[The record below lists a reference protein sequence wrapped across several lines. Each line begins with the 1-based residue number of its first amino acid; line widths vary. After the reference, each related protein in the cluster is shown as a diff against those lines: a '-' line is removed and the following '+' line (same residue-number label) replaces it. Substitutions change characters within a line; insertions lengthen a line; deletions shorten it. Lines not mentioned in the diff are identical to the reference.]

1 MAFPTTVCPF
11 HTPAQG
17 LRLSSSTLTVARPV
31 STRGFNV
38 GHLSRAKP
46 CKAVLEPR
54 REDQHQVSSRQSAS
68 VYAMQCCSALT
79 YSPLQLCSKCY
90 LCVQA
95 SEDKLSYEAL
105 EMAFKQE
112 RLDNLNRQR
121 ANQQLQAKA
130 ARAEAGAK
138 KAVRVLTKGI
148 RRCREHQSR
157 VRLLETKIDRVA
169 RESDLL
175 QLHQTIDEKEE
186 DLQRAQEEAHI
197 YKAKHWRSM
206 VRHH

>member
-1 MAFPTTVCPF
+1 MAFPRAMCAF
-11 HTPAQG
+11 HTPAQAPH
-17 LRLSSSTLTVARPV
+17 LCSSRLIAVTPV
-31 STRGFNV
+31 SNRRLNV
-38 GHLSRAKP
+38 GHLSKAKP
-46 CKAVLEPR
+46 CKAVTEPR
-54 REDQHQVSSRQSAS
+54 QEDQHQVSSRQSAS
-68 VYAMQCCSALT
+68 IYAMQCCSALT
-79 YSPLQLCSKCY
+79 YSSLQLCSKCY

-105 EMAFKQE
+105 EMAFKKE

-121 ANQQLQAKA
+121 AHQQLQAKA

-197 YKAKHWRSM
+197 YKAKHWRSE